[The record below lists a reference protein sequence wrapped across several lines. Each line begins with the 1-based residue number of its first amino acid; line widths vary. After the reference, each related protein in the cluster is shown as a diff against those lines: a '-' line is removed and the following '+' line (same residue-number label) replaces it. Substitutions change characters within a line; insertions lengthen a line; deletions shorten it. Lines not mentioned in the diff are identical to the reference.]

1 MYIKGGMKKLSK
13 AIAKST
19 KESMDRDIAIAEEE
33 QRMMDEENGIKFPTN
48 PEIDQTYEA
57 PQPILNEDRKL
68 VELDDGSKL
77 EDMSIKEKI
86 GTWSHN
92 FNQLD
97 PHNKFYY
104 LLEQGKGIVELDD
117 TKRINGYRVYGCVSQ
132 VWVLPSL
139 KDEKMIF
146 EVDADSHEARGV
158 MYILQSIFS
167 GHSPSEIL
175 EVTDQ
180 EIIDI
185 GFFETLNEKRREGT
199 FAVVN
204 AIRTYAKDMVEMLS
218 DE

>member
-13 AIAKST
+13 AIAKSS
-19 KESMDRDIAIAEEE
+19 KEAFDKEIAIAQQEEDQINQMMEE
-33 QRMMDEENGIKFPTN
+33 QEKANMPV
-48 PEIDQTYEA
+48 
-57 PQPILNEDRKL
+57 LNEDRKL

-77 EDMSIKEKI
+77 DDMSIKEKI
-86 GTWSHN
+86 STWKHN
-92 FNQLD
+92 FSQLD
-97 PHNKFYY
+97 PHNKFFY
-104 LLEQGKGIVELDD
+104 LLEQGRGIVELDD

-167 GHSPSEIL
+167 GHAPLEIL

>member
-13 AIAKST
+13 AIAKSS
-19 KESMDRDIAIAEEE
+19 KEAFDKEIAIAQQEEDQINQMMEE
-33 QRMMDEENGIKFPTN
+33 QEKANMPV
-48 PEIDQTYEA
+48 
-57 PQPILNEDRKL
+57 LNEDRKL

-77 EDMSIKEKI
+77 DDMSIKEKI
-86 GTWSHN
+86 GTWKHN
-92 FNQLD
+92 FSQLD
-97 PHNKFYY
+97 PHNKFFY
-104 LLEQGKGIVELDD
+104 LLEQGRGIVELDD

-167 GHSPSEIL
+167 GHAPLEIL

>member
-13 AIAKST
+13 AIAKSS
-19 KESMDRDIAIAEEE
+19 KEAFDKEIAIAQQEEDQINQMMEE
-33 QRMMDEENGIKFPTN
+33 QEKANMPV
-48 PEIDQTYEA
+48 
-57 PQPILNEDRKL
+57 LNEDRKL

-77 EDMSIKEKI
+77 ENMSIKEKI
-86 GTWSHN
+86 GTWKHN
-92 FNQLD
+92 FSQLD
-97 PHNKFYY
+97 PHNKFFY
-104 LLEQGKGIVELDD
+104 LLEQGRGIVQLDD

-167 GHSPSEIL
+167 GHAPLEIL

-199 FAVVN
+199 FAVFN

>member
-13 AIAKST
+13 AIAKSS
-19 KESMDRDIAIAEEE
+19 KEAFDKEIAIAQQEEDQINQMMEE
-33 QRMMDEENGIKFPTN
+33 QEKVNMPV
-48 PEIDQTYEA
+48 
-57 PQPILNEDRKL
+57 LNEDRKL

-77 EDMSIKEKI
+77 DDMSIKEKI
-86 GTWSHN
+86 GTWKHN
-92 FNQLD
+92 FSQLD
-97 PHNKFYY
+97 PHNKFFY
-104 LLEQGKGIVELDD
+104 LLEQGRGIVELDD

-167 GHSPSEIL
+167 GHAPLEIL